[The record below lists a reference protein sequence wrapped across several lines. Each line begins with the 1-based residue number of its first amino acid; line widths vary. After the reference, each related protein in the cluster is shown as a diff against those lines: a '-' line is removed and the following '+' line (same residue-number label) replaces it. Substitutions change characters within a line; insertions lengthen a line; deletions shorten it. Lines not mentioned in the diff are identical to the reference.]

1 MNPWW
6 HSLWLLPLGFGVGA
20 FGTLIGAGG
29 GFLLVPILALVY
41 RDMPPEALTSLSLA
55 VVFFNTLSGSI
66 AYGRRGRIDYRSG
79 VQFAAAT
86 VPGAILGALATSYI
100 PRRAFDGILGA
111 VLVAAAAYLMA
122 RPLRAHAGPSP
133 DDPGVFCP
141 TITDKSGRRY
151 EYCYNRPLG
160 IAISVGVGFLSSL
173 LGIGGGIVHVPVLTG
188 VLNFPVHVATATSHF
203 VLSISALT
211 GTLVHVAAGSFR
223 RMGPERLVYLAV
235 GVLAGAPLGAFLSER
250 VRGAWILRGL
260 ALGLAAVGV
269 RLVASALG
277 A

>member
-1 MNPWW
+1 MIA

-20 FGTLIGAGG
+20 VGTLIGAGG
-29 GFLLVPILALVY
+29 GFLLVPILALAY

-66 AYGRRGRIDYRSG
+66 AYARRKRIDYRSG

-86 VPGAILGALATSYI
+86 VPGAILGALATACI
-100 PRRAFDGILGA
+100 PRRVFDGVLGA
-111 VLVAAAAYLMA
+111 LLVAAAGYLMA
-122 RPLRAHAGPSP
+122 RPPRAAAGPTP
-133 DDPGVFCP
+133 EDEGAYCP
-141 TITDKSGRRY
+141 TFTDAAGKRY

-173 LGIGGGIVHVPVLTG
+173 LGIGGGIIHVPVLTG

-211 GTLVHVAAGSFR
+211 GSLVHVAAGSFR
-223 RMGPERLVYLAV
+223 HMGLDRLMYLSV
-235 GVLAGAPLGAFLSER
+235 GVLAGAPLGAYLSDR

-269 RLVASALG
+269 RLAVSAFG
-277 A
+277 M